1 MNNNYRSML
10 GASTETEVLEFK
22 EAKRGFAVDDLGKYF
37 SALSNEANL
46 YQTSEAL
53 LFFGVEDKIKPG
65 NSERCVVGTII
76 DDKKINEWKHE
87 IHNNIS
93 PKMSF
98 TDVVRNRIDGKN
110 IIIFKIPPA
119 PRGIPVSWK
128 GHFYARE
135 GESLVALSIEK
146 IERIRKQAQYDWS
159 AEIVPNADLNDLDE
173 DAIAAARKQFS
184 EKNPKFVDEIPK
196 WDDET
201 FLNKS
206 KLLIKGKVTR
216 AAIILLGKPEAE
228 SLLSPASAKISWIL
242 RDKDGNPRDYEHFS
256 CPFLITIENVYNK
269 IRNLKYRYIANNT
282 LFPDEILR
290 YNPFTIR
297 ESLNNCIAHQDYTLG
312 GKINIVE
319 YEDDRLVFQNMG
331 DFIPISIENVL
342 NNDAPESQYRNPF
355 LAQAMVNLNMIDTIG
370 SGIRKLYEIQSK
382 RYFPL
387 PDYDLSNRKVE
398 LTITGKILDIAYVQK
413 LAEKKDLTLKEII
426 LLDKVQKKRDLDDD
440 EIKYLRNKSLI
451 EGRKPNLYI
460 SRTIAVDTNQ
470 ENEYIKNKGID
481 DDYCKKIILDR
492 LNLGACKRKEFEDIL
507 LSKLPDGLSFEQKK
521 VKIRNI
527 LQSLRRENRIQSD
540 GKLWQIIQPA
550 DPAL

>member
-1 MNNNYRSML
+1 
-10 GASTETEVLEFK
+10 
-22 EAKRGFAVDDLGKYF
+22 
-37 SALSNEANL
+37 
-46 YQTSEAL
+46 
-53 LFFGVEDKIKPG
+53 
-65 NSERCVVGTII
+65 
-76 DDKKINEWKHE
+76 
-87 IHNNIS
+87 
-93 PKMSF
+93 MSF
-98 TDVVRNRIDGKN
+98 TDVVRNRIEGKN

-173 DAIAAARKQFS
+173 GAIAAARKQFS
-184 EKNPKFVDEIPK
+184 EKNPKFADEIPK
-196 WDDET
+196 WDDEI

-256 CPFLITIENVYNK
+256 CPFLINIENVYNK

-282 LFPDEILR
+282 LFPEEILR
-290 YNPFTIR
+290 YDPFTIR
-297 ESLNNCIAHQDYTLG
+297 ESLNNCIAHQDYMLG

-331 DFIPISIENVL
+331 DFIPISVENVL

-370 SGIRKLYEIQSK
+370 SGIRKFT
-382 RYFPL
+382 RY
-387 PDYDLSNRKVE
+387 K
-398 LTITGKILDIAYVQK
+398 A
-413 LAEKKDLTLKEII
+413 
-426 LLDKVQKKRDLDDD
+426 
-440 EIKYLRNKSLI
+440 
-451 EGRKPNLYI
+451 
-460 SRTIAVDTNQ
+460 
-470 ENEYIKNKGID
+470 KGIFLCPIMI
-481 DDYCKKIILDR
+481 YPI
-492 LNLGACKRKEFEDIL
+492 
-507 LSKLPDGLSFEQKK
+507 
-521 VKIRNI
+521 VKSNSP
-527 LQSLRRENRIQSD
+527 LQEKFST
-540 GKLWQIIQPA
+540 
-550 DPAL
+550 

>member
-1 MNNNYRSML
+1 MNDNYRSVL

-492 LNLGACKRKEFEDIL
+492 LNLGACKRSEFEDLL
-507 LSKLPDGLSFEQKK
+507 LSRLPAGLSIEQKK

-540 GKLWQIIQPA
+540 GKIWQIIQPS

>member
-1 MNNNYRSML
+1 ML

-492 LNLGACKRKEFEDIL
+492 LNLGACKRSEFEDLL
-507 LSKLPDGLSFEQKK
+507 LSRLPAGLSIEQKK

-540 GKLWQIIQPA
+540 GKIWQIIQPS

>member
-492 LNLGACKRKEFEDIL
+492 LNLGACKRSEFEDLL
-507 LSKLPDGLSFEQKK
+507 LSRLPAGLSIEQKK

-540 GKLWQIIQPA
+540 GKIWQIIQPS

>member
-1 MNNNYRSML
+1 ML

>member
-1 MNNNYRSML
+1 MNDNYRSML

-98 TDVVRNRIDGKN
+98 TDVIRNRIDGKN

-256 CPFLITIENVYNK
+256 CPFLTNIENVYNK

-290 YNPFTIR
+290 YDPFTIR

-492 LNLGACKRKEFEDIL
+492 LNLGACKRSEFEDLL
-507 LSKLPDGLSFEQKK
+507 LSRLPAGLSIEQKK

-540 GKLWQIIQPA
+540 GKLWQIIQLS
-550 DPAL
+550 DPDL

>member
-1 MNNNYRSML
+1 MNDNYRSML

-76 DDKKINEWKHE
+76 DDKKLNEWKHE

-228 SLLSPASAKISWIL
+228 SLLSPASVKISWIL

-256 CPFLITIENVYNK
+256 CPFLTNIENVYNK

-282 LFPDEILR
+282 LFPDEIQR
-290 YNPFTIR
+290 YDPFTIR

-492 LNLGACKRKEFEDIL
+492 LKLGACKRKEFEDIL

-540 GKLWQIIQPA
+540 GKIWQIIQPS
-550 DPAL
+550 DPV